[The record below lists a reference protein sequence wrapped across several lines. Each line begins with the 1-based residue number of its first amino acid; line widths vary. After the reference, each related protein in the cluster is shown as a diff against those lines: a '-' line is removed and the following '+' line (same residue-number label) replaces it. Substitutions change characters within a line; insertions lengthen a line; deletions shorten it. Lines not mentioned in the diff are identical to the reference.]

1 MDFTIIIPVRY
12 ASSRLPGKL
21 LKNIH
26 GKSLIEHTYSN
37 AICSGAKRV
46 IIATDDDRISNVA
59 KTFGAEVCL
68 TSASHISGTSRITE
82 VVETLSIADAEII
95 VNVQGDEPMLSP
107 SVIDQVA
114 KNLNESK
121 MNIATLCEQ
130 IESEDLYFDPNCV
143 KVVYNTR
150 GKALYFS
157 RSPIPAF
164 RNAQE
169 LDLKLCYRHIG
180 IYAYRAGFLSQYAQ
194 LSSSRL
200 EEAEK
205 LEQLTILNEGF
216 DIHVAPA
223 CGPTGLG
230 VDTKYDL
237 DRVIKELKN
246 GQYY

>member
-1 MDFTIIIPVRY
+1 MDFSVIIPARY

-21 LKNIH
+21 LKDIH
-26 GKSLIEHTYSN
+26 GKTLIEHTYSN
-37 AICSGAKRV
+37 AIRSGANRV
-46 IIATDDDRISNVA
+46 IIATDDERISDAA
-59 KTFGAEVCL
+59 KVFGGEVCL
-68 TSASHISGTSRITE
+68 TSPSHISGTSRITE
-82 VVETLSIADAEII
+82 VVQTLGIAADKIV

-107 SVIDQVA
+107 NTIDQVA
-114 KNLNESK
+114 KNLDESG
-121 MNIATLCEQ
+121 MHMATLCEQ
-130 IESEDLYFDPNCV
+130 IETEDLYFDPNCV
-143 KVVYNTR
+143 KVVYNVR

-169 LDLKLCYRHIG
+169 LDLGLCFRHIG

-194 LSSSRL
+194 LSTSLL

-205 LEQLTILNEGF
+205 LEQLTILKEGF

-223 CGPTGLG
+223 CGPTGFG
-230 VDTKYDL
+230 VDTQHDL

-246 GQYY
+246 G

>member
-1 MDFTIIIPVRY
+1 MDFSVIIPARY
-12 ASSRLPGKL
+12 DSARLPGKL

-26 GKSLIEHTYSN
+26 GKTLIERTYSN
-37 AICSGAKRV
+37 AILSASKRV
-46 IIATDDDRISNVA
+46 IIATDDQRISDVA

-68 TSASHISGTSRITE
+68 TSDSHTSGTSRIAE
-82 VVETLSIADAEII
+82 AMELLGFADDEII

-107 SVIDQVA
+107 MVIDQVA
-114 KNLNESK
+114 KNLNESN
-121 MNIATLCEQ
+121 MDMATLCEK
-130 IESEDLYFDPNCV
+130 IETEELYFDPNCV
-143 KVVYNTR
+143 KVVYNMR
-150 GKALYFS
+150 GKAMYFS

-164 RNAQE
+164 RNPQE
-169 LDLKLCYRHIG
+169 LDLGLCYRHIG
-180 IYAYRAGFLSQYAQ
+180 IYAYRAGFLSQYAR

-223 CGPTGLG
+223 CGPTGIG

-237 DRVIKELKN
+237 DKVIKEFKN
-246 GQYY
+246 G

>member
-1 MDFTIIIPVRY
+1 MDFSVIIPARY
-12 ASSRLPGKL
+12 DSARLPGKL

-26 GKSLIEHTYSN
+26 GKTLIERTYSN
-37 AICSGAKRV
+37 AILSASKRV
-46 IIATDDDRISNVA
+46 IIATDDQKISDIA

-68 TSASHISGTSRITE
+68 TSDSHTSGTSRIAE
-82 VVETLSIADAEII
+82 AMELLGFADDEII

-107 SVIDQVA
+107 KVIDQVA
-114 KNLNESK
+114 KNLNESN
-121 MNIATLCEQ
+121 MDMATLCEQ
-130 IESEDLYFDPNCV
+130 IESEDLYYDPNCV
-143 KVVYNTR
+143 KVVYNMR
-150 GKALYFS
+150 GKAMYFS

-164 RNAQE
+164 RNPQE
-169 LDLKLCYRHIG
+169 LDLGLCYRHIG
-180 IYAYRAGFLSQYAQ
+180 IYAYRAGFLSQYAR

-237 DRVIKELKN
+237 DKVIKGLKN
-246 GQYY
+246 G